1 MTPEQILQFKAII
14 IGLEWEAAEFL
25 NRFIL
30 SLDMIEPRFREM
42 MMYEWHILKPSDK
55 FDINE
60 YLGLYEDT
68 KTRSLH

>member
-1 MTPEQILQFKAII
+1 
-14 IGLEWEAAEFL
+14 
-25 NRFIL
+25 
-30 SLDMIEPRFREM
+30 MIEPRFREM